1 MLEELRNKT
10 HQPDPKCM
18 IEPIAGWAA
27 VTENTS
33 PAELD
38 LHMAAEIVE
47 DSLVQ

>member
-1 MLEELRNKT
+1 MLEERRNKT

-18 IEPIAGWAA
+18 IESIAGWAA

-33 PAELD
+33 PVELNF
-38 LHMAAEIVE
+38 HMAAEILE